1 MARGARYK
9 ATITP
14 CWLLNS
20 RFRRRTVDPR
30 NTRTETGNPKS
41 MCDDIGQRLSL
52 GVVVA
57 ERRRSVPS
65 TNSVS
70 HSRKVTVVGIET
82 DQARGV

>member
-1 MARGARYK
+1 
-9 ATITP
+9 
-14 CWLLNS
+14 
-20 RFRRRTVDPR
+20 
-30 NTRTETGNPKS
+30 

-70 HSRKVTVVGIET
+70 HSRKVTGVGIET
-82 DQARGV
+82 DRRKGVLRWSQRAEERKRERMNKTKRKNPFEQEHTLHDTRVY